1 MSRPVLALLTDFGV
15 RDHYVGS
22 MKAAALSVCPDLTL
36 VDITHD
42 IAPHDVFGGALQ
54 LAASFRY
61 FPAGTVF
68 VAVVDPGVGS
78 ARRGIAAEVGEYR
91 FVAPDNGLL
100 TAVIQDTPPRRIVE
114 LTERRY
120 FRPTVSRTFEG
131 RDRFAPA
138 AAWLL
143 RGIELN
149 ALGRPIHD
157 PVLLDLARPE
167 VHGDEL
173 LGRIIQEDRFG
184 NLITNIDRRTFEKFT
199 ARHGF
204 TMAVPSSGSVISRI
218 VATYA
223 EIRDD
228 EVCGLFGST
237 DHLEFAA
244 RSASAAARLGIG
256 TGAPVVVTRTE

>member
-1 MSRPVLALLTDFGV
+1 MSRPVLALLTDFGL

-42 IAPHDVFGGALQ
+42 IAPHDVLGGALQ

-61 FPAGTVF
+61 FPAGAVF

-100 TAVIQDTPPRRIVE
+100 TAVFQDATPKRIVE

-138 AAWLL
+138 GAWLL
-143 RGIELN
+143 RGVELN

-157 PVLLDLARPE
+157 PVMLDLPRPDLR
-167 VHGDEL
+167 GDEL
-173 LGRIIQEDRFG
+173 HGRIVQQDHFG
-184 NLITNIDRRTFEKFT
+184 NLITNIDRRTFEKIT

-204 TMAVPSSGSVISRI
+204 SIAAGAGGSVISRV

-223 EIRDD
+223 EIAVD
-228 EVCGLFGST
+228 EVCGLFGSS

-244 RSASAAARLGIG
+244 RAASAAEKLGIG
-256 TGAPVVVTRTE
+256 SGAPVVIRRVE